1 MSQPSR
7 SRSNSKSSVTGAT
20 PIYTAMLSREHY
32 IKAVSARSRKNAGK
46 SASRQRRSPEAGDA
60 SMVAGPS
67 RFQEV
72 DDDDM
77 DQSFESNST
86 ALVTNTLT
94 SNKTQAAGSIQ
105 RAYTAPMVSSFAENR
120 EVSTEGP
127 STEIANVSVDAG
139 RDNLMTR
146 RPPIQVANVNAIL
159 AILPGRNELFPAIQH
174 NRSIANGSYAAST
187 NVQNDRGITNQQSG
201 VDAGIDQVIIS
212 QDEYDRLKSTSNA
225 ARLRSDDIIATV
237 REVQADRERIAA
249 LERGLTEQGETFK
262 WEIDKASKMYTEL
275 LKEKVAQEN
284 LYLETKRENDRL
296 KELEETVLGFAKC
309 TICYEFMEQICV

>member
-159 AILPGRNELFPAIQH
+159 AILPGRNELFPAVQH

-212 QDEYDRLKSTSNA
+212 Q
-225 ARLRSDDIIATV
+225 V

>member
-105 RAYTAPMVSSFAENR
+105 RAYTAPMVSSFAKNR

-159 AILPGRNELFPAIQH
+159 AILPGRNELFPAVQH

-212 QDEYDRLKSTSNA
+212 Q
-225 ARLRSDDIIATV
+225 V

>member
-212 QDEYDRLKSTSNA
+212 Q
-225 ARLRSDDIIATV
+225 V